1 LDGGELLS
9 IGKPGEIVSRYQKLL
24 YAPATER
31 EQVRNEI
38 VQSFRGGPSAPPKI
52 DQKEELLPLVQQ
64 GLEPFFDP
72 NFVPSTTLAYASH
85 GAHILAPA
93 VFTLAGAQVNVL
105 VRGQRYR
112 YRYRVAFEAGANQVR
127 FGMLIKTLSGV
138 QLSGAVS
145 APSLQAAI
153 AWVAAGQTLEVAF
166 EFECLMNPGT
176 YFLSCGVLGLVNG
189 EENFLHRIVDAVA
202 VRVLPHM
209 GNTSTEMVSLCAFQ
223 AYTSVDGTADGVAGD
238 ALNEQE
244 QSA

>member
-1 LDGGELLS
+1 M
-9 IGKPGEIVSRYQKLL
+9 
-24 YAPATER
+24 
-31 EQVRNEI
+31 
-38 VQSFRGGPSAPPKI
+38 
-52 DQKEELLPLVQQ
+52 
-64 GLEPFFDP
+64 
-72 NFVPSTTLAYASH
+72 
-85 GAHILAPA
+85 
-93 VFTLAGAQVNVL
+93 FTLAGAQVNAL

-112 YRYRVAFEAGANQVR
+112 YRYRVAFDVGANQVR

-223 AYTSVDGTADGVAGD
+223 AYTSVDGAADGVAGD